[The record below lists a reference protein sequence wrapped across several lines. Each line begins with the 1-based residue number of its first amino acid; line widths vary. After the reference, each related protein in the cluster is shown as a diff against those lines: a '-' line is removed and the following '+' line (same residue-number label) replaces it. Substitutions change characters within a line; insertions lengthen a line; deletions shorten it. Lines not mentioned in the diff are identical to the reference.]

1 MKERKRKMIDL
12 HLHTNHSDGTDS
24 VEELLK
30 NAQKNNLEVI
40 SITDHDS
47 VEAYFELEEKPELRK
62 LYAGKIIVGTELR
75 AVYQKTNIEI
85 LGYGVDPHQLK
96 ITTIDQFQ
104 IQQEMLAYF
113 KQVAQNLGIRYEEK
127 IQVKKDDPRC
137 FYASHTFARSI
148 LIFQENIPIFEK
160 MGLMFEETA
169 FYRIHE
175 SNPVSPFYYDNSKY
189 YPTLEQVVKDI
200 HQAGGIAFLA
210 HGYVYPFTNQ
220 KQTIQEILE
229 KTAIDGAECEYPLF
243 SKEQREEIKKLCRQ
257 AKKLQSGGSDYH
269 AKNKPNI
276 QMGTGIENNLSIPRE
291 MIAEWEN
298 QVLSI

>member
-148 LIFQENIPIFEK
+148 LKFQENIPIFEK

-243 SKEQREEIKKLCRQ
+243 SKEQREEIKKLTVMT
-257 AKKLQSGGSDYH
+257 Y
-269 AKNKPNI
+269 
-276 QMGTGIENNLSIPRE
+276 GIAESALSK